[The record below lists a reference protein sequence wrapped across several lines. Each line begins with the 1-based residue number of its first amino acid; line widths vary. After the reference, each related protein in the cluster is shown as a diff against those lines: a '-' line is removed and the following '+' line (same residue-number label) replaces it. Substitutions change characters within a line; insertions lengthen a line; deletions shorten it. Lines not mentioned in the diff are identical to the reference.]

1 MRLPPR
7 PLRRAVID
15 PAWVLLAA
23 PLAAALS
30 LVAVVG
36 LAVMPL
42 SRTRRVPRLAC
53 YAALY
58 LLVDAGIIVACAA
71 VWLRYLAWPRRGYA
85 WAGAH
90 EQMLRAALALLVS
103 ASRPLLGFE
112 VQLED
117 APDAASLAGRPLLVL
132 ARHGGPGDSFA
143 IAELLLSRY
152 GRRPVIVLKESLRW
166 DPGLDVLLS
175 RMPCCFLPAGATGQ
189 DLAERIGELA
199 ADLAETDAML
209 IFPEGGNWTPHRHLT
224 ALNRLRARGRR
235 IAAERAAANPHVL
248 PPQPAGVQ
256 ACLAAR
262 PDLGVVIVAHTGLDD
277 LVSPALVW
285 HALPVSGRPMVM
297 RWWRPPPVAAPATA
311 ARLRAWLEVQ
321 WAIVDSWIDAR
332 KAARPRAPEP
342 TAAAS
347 SPAPEAGL
355 PAGGITPEPSP
366 PAPGGAPIAE

>member
-7 PLRRAVID
+7 PLRRVVID

-23 PLAAALS
+23 PLAAVLS
-30 LVAVVG
+30 VVAFAG

-58 LLVDAGIIVACAA
+58 LLVDAGIIVACA
-71 VWLRYLAWPRRGYA
+71 VLWLWYLARGYMSASRRGPA

-90 EQMLRAALALLVS
+90 QEMLRIALRLLVS

-112 VQLED
+112 VQLEE
-117 APDAASLAGRPLLVL
+117 APEAASLAGRPLLVL

-175 RMPCCFLPAGATGQ
+175 RMPCCFLPPRATGE
-189 DLAERIGELA
+189 DRAGSIGELA
-199 ADLAETDAML
+199 AGLAETDAML
-209 IFPEGGNWTPHRHLT
+209 IFPEGGNWTPRRHLR

-235 IAAERAAANPHVL
+235 AEAERAAANPHVL

-262 PDLGVVIVAHTGLDD
+262 PELGVLIVAHTGLED

-285 HALPVSGRPMVM
+285 QALPVAGRPMVM
-297 RWWRPPPVAAPATA
+297 RWWRPPPVTAPATA
-311 ARLRAWLEVQ
+311 TRLGAWLEVQ

-332 KAARPRAPEP
+332 QARAEQ
-342 TAAAS
+342 
-347 SPAPEAGL
+347 PAEQDAGL
-355 PAGGITPEPSP
+355 LESP
-366 PAPGGAPIAE
+366 G